1 MADQHCLPYGA
12 IANFDGALQEAQS
25 FSEKTACRGSVLD
38 KLISPLQQIRNY
50 YKRLS
55 NKLRIKSSKFYLAET
70 EIVQGENKEEQY
82 RKIKW
87 LRFSK
92 TDESSES
99 SKWRFTLHPK
109 PDKHKSVSRDLIVK
123 LQNITKIKS

>member
-1 MADQHCLPYGA
+1 MLVDCEMGKYGSRICHNSVYGLEINRPISGIIRDWGPSFMADQHCLPYGA

-82 RKIKW
+82 RKIK
-87 LRFSK
+87 
-92 TDESSES
+92 
-99 SKWRFTLHPK
+99 
-109 PDKHKSVSRDLIVK
+109 
-123 LQNITKIKS
+123 